1 MNSKKNL
8 KTIGILFK
16 GAPVGYINRTIIGR
30 GDYVRIP
37 FKGAPVGNINRT
49 IIGRGDSSYLMGGQK

>member
-8 KTIGILFK
+8 KTIGIPFK
-16 GAPVGYINRTIIGR
+16 GAPVGY
-30 GDYVRIP
+30 
-37 FKGAPVGNINRT
+37 INRT